1 MKGDLSLLKQ
11 NGDLFWYFQ
20 RYYALCVTTPSET
33 RAAFNTLLAPIS
45 FFFFFG
51 KLFIDVLF
59 LCWIELASAAHAS
72 LNRAEVG
79 SAGVQL
85 GQKSALTV
93 PLCGRA
99 HRKRMWNALLRP
111 KDWVCVGISLQLIQR
126 YTHCNAICLFLCGCL
141 LTDPVCYTAL
151 CTLCS
156 SQYVWIIGRNNY
168 IHLCHIV

>member
-1 MKGDLSLLKQ
+1 MSLNIWIWKWKVTF
-11 NGDLFWYFQ
+11 LFWSRMVTFSGISSVIMHSVWQ
-20 RYYALCVTTPSET
+20 RHLRHEQHSTHCWHQFP
-33 RAAFNTLLAPIS
+33 

-156 SQYVWIIGRNNY
+156 SQYV
-168 IHLCHIV
+168 